1 MYVTKFKNQIRLK
14 HGRNHSVRQAAS
26 VKGKLRSKNILPYM
40 KAHIPS
46 ISKIVVIW
54 CSTDL
59 NFSSGSLKSLKIAVL
74 EHQKAAIWNLGN
86 GIEAMT

>member
-1 MYVTKFKNQIRLK
+1 MLKGPFRGRSIKYMYVCMYVTKFKNQIRLK
-14 HGRNHSVRQAAS
+14 HGRNRSVRQAAS
-26 VKGKLRSKNILPYM
+26 VKGKLRSKNILPYI

-59 NFSSGSLKSLKIAVL
+59 NFSSGSL
-74 EHQKAAIWNLGN
+74 NR
-86 GIEAMT
+86 